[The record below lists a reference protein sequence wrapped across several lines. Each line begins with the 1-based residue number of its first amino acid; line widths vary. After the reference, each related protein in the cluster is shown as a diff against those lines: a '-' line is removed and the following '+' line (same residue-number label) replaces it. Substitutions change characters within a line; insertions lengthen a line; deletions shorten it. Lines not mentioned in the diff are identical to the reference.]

1 MIMWLETEMFIQ
13 HNAKIIYE
21 KHVLL
26 EVMCVCGPKEN
37 ISSTFFKCG
46 DLK

>member
-21 KHVLL
+21 KRVLL
-26 EVMCVCGPKEN
+26 DAMCDCGPKEN
-37 ISSTFFKCG
+37 IYSTFFKC
-46 DLK
+46 DD